1 MTYVNN
7 DRDTPHSRNVA
18 CCFAKTLYT
27 STDVSQHFGQLPFEK
42 GKAQTA
48 PHLTLCQFMRHR
60 FGQGVYFFQGN
71 RVLKKSIEAKSV
83 EDCPTDCTQSQARS
97 K

>member
-18 CCFAKTLYT
+18 RCLAKTLYT

-48 PHLTLCQFMRHR
+48 PHLTLCQFMHHR
-60 FGQGVYFFQGN
+60 FGQGVYLFS
-71 RVLKKSIEAKSV
+71 R
-83 EDCPTDCTQSQARS
+83 QSS
-97 K
+97 LEKVD